1 MKKSGILNAELMRVI
16 TSMGHTDR
24 LVIAD
29 SGLPIPPSV
38 LRIDLALSSG
48 VPTFAQTLQAV
59 LNELQVESATV
70 AEEMR
75 QRSPALYQATRQ
87 LLGATPLQHIS
98 HEQFKGALLQVR
110 AVVRTGE
117 QTPYANIILQS
128 GVTF

>member
-1 MKKSGILNAELMRVI
+1 MKKTGILHPELMRVI
-16 TSMGHTDR
+16 ASMGHTDR

-38 LRIDLALSSG
+38 LRIDVALVPG

-75 QRSPALYQATRQ
+75 QRSPALYLATPH
-87 LLGATPLQHIS
+87 LLGATALQHIT
-98 HEQFKGALLQVR
+98 HEQLKGWLLQGR
-110 AVVRTGE
+110 DVVRHGE
-117 QTPYANIILQS
+117 QTP
-128 GVTF
+128 

>member
-48 VPTFAQTLQAV
+48 VPTFAQTLQAA
-59 LNELQVESATV
+59 LHALQVEPATV
-70 AEEMR
+70 AEEVR
-75 QRSPALYQATRQ
+75 QRSPALYQALRQ
-87 LLGATPLQHIS
+87 LLGPTPLQHDS
-98 HEQFKGALLQVR
+98 HQQFKAALLQV
-110 AVVRTGE
+110 
-117 QTPYANIILQS
+117 
-128 GVTF
+128 